1 MELLLNL
8 VWLFLALA
16 LVAAW
21 LWQRRRVQRRPY
33 QARLIWQT
41 MAMSLVL
48 LLLLFAVSMTDDLHW
63 TAVATEAAEGSPK
76 IFKSVASRAPATAPG
91 VYVAAILLAVALRI
105 ARRKVGVIDHVFSA
119 GSPAAGFS
127 NEFSGRSPPSFS

>member
-8 VWLFLALA
+8 VWLFMALA

-21 LWQRRRVQRRPY
+21 LWQRRRIQRHPY
-33 QARLIWQT
+33 QARLVWQI
-41 MAMSLVL
+41 MSMSLLL

-91 VYVAAILLAVALRI
+91 VYVAAMLLAVALRI
-105 ARRKVGVIDHVFSA
+105 AARKVGVIDHIFSA

-127 NEFSGRSPPSFS
+127 HEFSDRSPPFLS